1 MRILLAKLADQAMQ
15 QQRETL
21 TALRG
26 EQKEIAWGSQ
36 IRTYVFHPYSLVKDH
51 RTGVETG
58 NIEAV
63 INGELDHFLEAY
75 LYYLSQQGI
84 RES

>member
-1 MRILLAKLADQAMQ
+1 MSILLAKLADQAMQ
-15 QQRETL
+15 QQRQAL

-36 IRTYVFHPYSLVKDH
+36 IRTYVFNPYSLVKDH

-63 INGELDHFLEAY
+63 INGELDPFLEAY
-75 LYYLSQQGI
+75 LTQQAT
-84 RES
+84 REL